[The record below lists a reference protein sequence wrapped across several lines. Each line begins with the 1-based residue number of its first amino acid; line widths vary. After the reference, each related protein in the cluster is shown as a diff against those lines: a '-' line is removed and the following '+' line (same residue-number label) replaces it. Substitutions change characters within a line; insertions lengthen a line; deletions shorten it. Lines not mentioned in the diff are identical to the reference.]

1 MPISDLRKLKLLTG
15 CKTLPMNF
23 KETKAIYL
31 QIADRICDEILLGQY
46 KEEERIP
53 SVREY
58 AAIVEVNAN
67 TTMRSFDY
75 LQSQNVIY
83 NKRGI
88 GYFVAVGAKA
98 LILSFRSETFL
109 KDELECV
116 FRQLYTLGVSDDELS
131 TMYRKFINQQK

>member
-1 MPISDLRKLKLLTG
+1 
-15 CKTLPMNF
+15 MNF

-46 KEEERIP
+46 QEDERIP

-67 TTMRSFDY
+67 TVMRSFDY
-75 LQSQNVIY
+75 LQSQDIIY

-88 GYFVAVGAKA
+88 GYFVSSGARK
-98 LILSFRSETFL
+98 LILSLRRKTFL
-109 KDELECV
+109 KDDLEY
-116 FRQLYTLGVSDDELS
+116 FFKQLYTLGISPDEVAR
-131 TMYRKFINQQK
+131 MYCDFSKKQK